1 MFAVKGIEK
10 ESKKEG
16 LGRKEKSLRDS
27 LAKERKGKKKK
38 KRMRAIPPPKKK
50 QTRRN
55 KGVKKKKKKEGERN
69 PSVTTLHTDSLALRD
84 GCSSDHLSSKE
95 RRGGGGGV

>member
-10 ESKKEG
+10 VSKKEG

-38 KRMRAIPPPKKK
+38 ERMRATPPQKK
-50 QTRRN
+50 TRRN
-55 KGVKKKKKKEGERN
+55 KGVKKKKRRERGIR
-69 PSVTTLHTDSLALRD
+69 V
-84 GCSSDHLSSKE
+84 
-95 RRGGGGGV
+95 

>member
-1 MFAVKGIEK
+1 LFAVKGIEK

-50 QTRRN
+50 ADT
-55 KGVKKKKKKEGERN
+55 EE
-69 PSVTTLHTDSLALRD
+69 
-84 GCSSDHLSSKE
+84 
-95 RRGGGGGV
+95 